1 MGCVIALLALSFP
14 RIALLAIWL
23 LGNGWLQES
32 YHTAL
37 WPVLGF
43 LLMPW
48 TALAYAVAWHMGAGA
63 IQGPGIILLIIAVLI
78 DLGLLGGSARIRTRS
93 SRTHRTG

>member
-32 YHTAL
+32 YQTAL

-63 IQGPGIILLIIAVLI
+63 IQGPGIILLIVFVPMLFIILWYAQGCCRPKQVVP
-78 DLGLLGGSARIRTRS
+78 T
-93 SRTHRTG
+93 

>member
-1 MGCVIALLALSFP
+1 MGCIIALLALSFP

-32 YHTAL
+32 YQTVL

-48 TALAYAVAWHMGAGA
+48 TALAYALAWHMGEGT
-63 IQGPGIILLIIAVLI
+63 IQGPGIVILVIAILI
-78 DLGLLGGSARIRTRS
+78 DFGLMGGSARMHRRPSTTRGG
-93 SRTHRTG
+93 H